1 MHASVSGSS
10 INKTLRVQCYYMGRV
25 EKRGG
30 GGGFSMESGHSRL
43 RYQVSES
50 GDAVACDFESSQ
62 FITWMPITKS
72 AMDVLIMLLV
82 ACLFGFLV

>member
-1 MHASVSGSS
+1 
-10 INKTLRVQCYYMGRV
+10 
-25 EKRGG
+25 
-30 GGGFSMESGHSRL
+30 MESSHSRL

-62 FITWMPITKS
+62 FITWMQITKS

>member
-1 MHASVSGSS
+1 MCNVV
-10 INKTLRVQCYYMGRV
+10 IWGRV
-25 EKRGG
+25 ERGG
-30 GGGFSMESGHSRL
+30 GFFMESSHSRL

-62 FITWMPITKS
+62 FITWMQITKS